1 MQHLINIGVDPKPGH
16 LFQDW
21 QQAEVFL
28 LQNGLNGFE
37 IAPHGNF
44 NSSLL
49 PKALVKGLH
58 LTFFPILLPFWQQD
72 AQALLSIFGDWQT
85 VEQYYGG
92 LEPQC
97 LVDTYVHQ
105 LNMAQDLNVPYVVFH
120 PVSCDMDHLF
130 DFAFPWQLQETL
142 NASAEL
148 INAAL
153 KQSHFKGKLLF
164 ENLWWPSSF
173 RLDSRDEYDQLRKLV
188 NYDNCGLCFD
198 TGHMMATNTKLL
210 NEAQGVKFL
219 LHKLMQLDLCHEIE
233 TLHLNANLNGDYIE
247 TAMQKRQPY
256 QDCDDFWQK
265 LAVALNHVS
274 QIDSHTP
281 FVQTPLDSLIELIN
295 PNHIVHEL
303 GQTSLAHW
311 QKAICSQKS
320 LVTLC

>member
-1 MQHLINIGVDPKPGH
+1 MQQLINIGVDPKPGH
-16 LFQDW
+16 LLHNW
-21 QQAEVFL
+21 QHAETFL
-28 LQNGLNGFE
+28 QQYGLDGFE

-44 NSSLL
+44 ESSLL
-49 PKALVKGLH
+49 PKSLVKGLH

-72 AQALLSIFGDWQT
+72 SEALLSIFGDWLT

-120 PVSCDMDHLF
+120 PVSCDMEHLF
-130 DFAFPWQLQETL
+130 DFAFPWQLQDTL
-142 NASAEL
+142 KASAAL

-153 KQSHFKGKLLF
+153 KQSYFTGKLLF

-173 RLDSRDEYDQLRKLV
+173 RLDSRDEYDQLRKLI

-198 TGHMMATNTKLL
+198 TGHMMATNTQLMNESEGVAFLMKKL
-210 NEAQGVKFL
+210 
-219 LHKLMQLDLCHEIE
+219 HQLDLCSEIE
-233 TLHLNANLNGDYIE
+233 TVHLNANLNGSYIKS
-247 TAMQKRQPY
+247 AKLNQQPY
-256 QDCDDFWQK
+256 LHCDDFWHQ
-265 LAVALNHVS
+265 LEVALKHVS
-274 QIDSHTP
+274 LIDSHSP
-281 FVQTPLDSLIELIN
+281 FTQVSLVPLLELIK

-303 GQTSLAHW
+303 GQPSLAHW
-311 QKAICSQKS
+311 QRSIHAQLP